1 MATKQ
6 IGKLKL
12 HWSKRGLAFK
22 WGDGDIHRISFEGK
36 KREDTYQADR
46 QGPMDFYDERYE
58 GYDGG
63 GYYGEQPYEGSK
75 NAFLYSSDVLMYL
88 LLLILPPLGIWVM
101 WKKEKF
107 SSLVRAIVTAVAGI
121 WFIVLLIWL
130 FTALLGGGKD
140 PTHTGAVTPVTPV
153 TPVATQVPAAQE
165 QPAQVPQQADAESDV
180 TVPAAP
186 AIGAADADATVPG
199 ASGVRTTTA
208 GTTSTSAADY
218 CYAVGTSQ
226 YFHADQSCPNIEENA
241 TRTTVALARSRGQ
254 IQCPVCYKTD
264 DLSGTA
270 GSTGTMTTD
279 STTLYATKK
288 GKYYHVDPNCG
299 GMTGASVITLAQAKK
314 EGKKVCPKCIGIY
327 YATPGGKYYHTT
339 PTCSGMSNAK
349 NTTAAAA
356 EAAGKKK
363 CPVCLEKAQKSVSTT
378 GTYYSTRTGRYYHS
392 KPNCSGMK
400 GATKVTAA
408 IIKKRGQKPCPV
420 CIGATAPVGSGKY
433 YATRT
438 GKYYHTKST
447 CSGMKGASAISL
459 ATAKKY
465 GKKPCPKCVPKASS
479 TAPVGTG
486 AYYATAT
493 SKYYHKDKTC
503 GNMKN
508 PRKVTRATAEKYGKK
523 PCPICLKDLATY
535 VYGTSGGKYYH
546 KTAACPAVKNAKRM
560 TLAAAKAKGKT
571 ACPTCFKSQAAKEK
585 IYYATATNRYYHSK
599 PDCSGMMNAT
609 KVSLATAKAKGKT
622 ACPVCIKKQKKEKV
636 TYYYAVA
643 DNKYYH
649 TKSNCSGM
657 TGAVKIT
664 AETAKKYGKTACPV
678 CVKKKKTDATPT
690 PTPPGV
696 VYCYASTGSR
706 YYHRVKNCSGLK
718 NLKKVTL
725 TAAKNRGKTACPVC
739 VTKKVDPKRLTTAYA
754 DKLTICY
761 ASAASAFY
769 HTDKSCVLGL
779 KKTTVLAAKN
789 RGKLPCPS
797 CSKNTNVYVYV
808 NRSETRYHRKA
819 NCSGVRNRFKVS
831 LHTAL
836 KQNYVRCPKC
846 NAPKKK

>member
-36 KREDTYQADR
+36 KREDPYQTDQ
-46 QGPMDFYDERYE
+46 QGPMDPYDMEYG

-75 NAFLYSSDVLMYL
+75 NAFLYSSDLLMYL
-88 LLLILPPLGIWVM
+88 LLLILPPLGIWIM
-101 WKKEKF
+101 WKKGKF
-107 SSLVRAIVTAVAGI
+107 SSLVRAILTAAAGA
-121 WFIVLLIWL
+121 WFIVLLVWL
-130 FTALLGGGKD
+130 FTSMLGGGSD
-140 PTHTGAVTPVTPV
+140 PTQTGAVAPVAPVT
-153 TPVATQVPAAQE
+153 TQVPGTQV
-165 QPAQVPQQADAESDV
+165 QPPQIPQQSGTESDV

-186 AIGAADADATVPG
+186 DIGATDTTVPG
-199 ASGVRTTTA
+199 ASGVRTTTE
-208 GTTSTSAADY
+208 GTTSISAADY

-226 YFHADQSCPNIEENA
+226 YFHADQSCPNIEENT

-254 IQCPVCYKTD
+254 VQCPTCYKTE

-279 STTLYATKK
+279 STTLYATRK

-299 GMTGASVITLAQAKK
+299 NMTGAAVITLAQAKK
-314 EGKKVCPKCIGIY
+314 EGKTVCPKCIGIY

-349 NTTAAAA
+349 NTTPAAA
-356 EAAGKKK
+356 EAAGKTK
-363 CPVCLEKAQKSVSTT
+363 CPICMERAQQRAASSV
-378 GTYYSTRTGRYYHS
+378 TYYSTRTGKYYHS
-392 KPNCSGMK
+392 KQNCSGMT

-408 IIKKRGQKPCPV
+408 TIKKRGQKPCPV
-420 CIGATAPVGSGKY
+420 CISTTAQAGSGKY

-447 CSGMKGASAISL
+447 CSGMKGATAISL

-465 GKKPCPKCVPKASS
+465 GKKACPVCVSRAPS
-479 TAPVGTG
+479 TPAVGTG
-486 AYYATAT
+486 AYYATAS

-508 PRKVTRATAEKYGKK
+508 PQKVTKATAEKYGKK
-523 PCPICLKDLATY
+523 PCPTCLKDVGTY

-546 KTAACPAVKNAKRM
+546 KTSSCPMVKNPKRM
-560 TLAAAKAKGKT
+560 TLATAKAKGKT
-571 ACPTCFKSQAAKEK
+571 ACPACFKSEAAKEK
-585 IYYATATNRYYHSK
+585 IYYATATNRYYHAK
-599 PDCSGMMNAT
+599 ANCSGMINAT

-622 ACPVCIKKQKKEKV
+622 ACPVCIRRQKV

-643 DNKYYH
+643 NNKYYH

-678 CVKKKKTDATPT
+678 CVKKIL
-690 PTPPGV
+690 PTPPQTPAGK

-706 YYHRVKNCSGLK
+706 YYHRNKTCSGLK
-718 NLKKVTL
+718 NLKKVAL
-725 TAAKNRGKTACPVC
+725 AAAKKRGKTACPVC
-739 VTKKVDPKRLTTAYA
+739 VTREVNPERVTTAYA
-754 DKLTICY
+754 DKKTICY

-769 HTDKSCVLGL
+769 HTDKGCVSGL
-779 KKTTVLAAKN
+779 KKTTVRAAKN
-789 RGKLPCPS
+789 KGKLPCPS
-797 CSKNTNVYVYV
+797 CGRNTNIYVYV
-808 NRSETRYHRKA
+808 NRSETKYHRRA
-819 NCSGVRNRFKVS
+819 NCSGVLNRYKVS

-836 KQNYVRCPKC
+836 KRNYVRCPKC